1 MSSLPFADVP
11 PTPRGHL
18 GLLFYEAAL
27 TVVAY
32 VRARARRN
40 GHAADAVFEQFPSL
54 HDYAAELER
63 RMAGDPG
70 DPGGTDAALP
80 AAWLRRHIERWE
92 AEVPVNVND
101 VALPMIAIVE
111 ELGISRDARLMLIV
125 LGLVEE
131 DAAFAALFSALQ
143 APLGHRRPTLGL
155 LRELVQELP
164 SADAL
169 DAWMLCRP
177 LVDAGLAE
185 VVNGDAPRSEWLLRV
200 PPPVWTAIRGD
211 RPSEPMVGL
220 AYRPPDKSPSLDE
233 LIVPE
238 RQLHRLRHVQQLLAD
253 RRVRTLI
260 VRGTAGSERLDIVSA
275 LAAGTGRG
283 VLEAVA
289 IASPRDERL
298 ACLGPLATLMRAM
311 PVFCPELGP
320 SETLT
325 IPTFL
330 GYTGP
335 VAVVLGREGGVGGT
349 IDAVT
354 IEVEPDAAPYRLR
367 HWTRALGGHAG
378 AELPRIAETFT
389 VSGRYIRQCAPMA
402 VACAALEGRHA
413 VAVDDV
419 RQASRAVNRQVLES
433 LATPLA
439 EGGGWEQLVI
449 GIGTETELR
458 DLERRCRH
466 REHLARSVGPG
477 FPGGLTRGVRA
488 LFEGPSGT
496 GKTLAARVLA
506 AEVGLDLYRV
516 DLASVINKYIGETE
530 KNLSRILGRAEDLD
544 VILLLDEGDALLSR
558 RTDVRSAND
567 RYANLETNYLLQ
579 RLETYDGIVVVT
591 TNLGAQIDP
600 AFRRRMDVVTRFHLP
615 DAEQRWRLWQ
625 LHLPAD
631 HVLDAATLEEVSLRY
646 ALTGGQVRN
655 AALYAT
661 VGAIARHGRVGRQE
675 LYAAI
680 ELEHRKAGASFHQD
694 APGNARNVDHEVG
707 RFVSAIS

>member
-1 MSSLPFADVP
+1 VAFGDVP
-11 PTPRGHL
+11 RTARGHL

-27 TVVAY
+27 LVVAH

-40 GHAADAVFEQFPSL
+40 GHAAAAVFEQFPSL
-54 HDYAAELER
+54 HDYASEVER
-63 RMAGDPG
+63 RIAADPG
-70 DPGGTDAALP
+70 DPTAAAAP
-80 AAWLRRHIERWE
+80 AVWLRRQVERWE
-92 AEVPVNVND
+92 ADVPAGAGGD
-101 VALPMIAIVE
+101 VLPMTALIE
-111 ELGISRDARLMLIV
+111 ELGISRDARLMLV
-125 LGLVEE
+125 ALGLVEE
-131 DAAFAALFSALQ
+131 DAAFAALLAALQ
-143 APLGHRRPTLGL
+143 APLGLRRPTLGL
-155 LRELVQELP
+155 LRELVQDLP
-164 SADAL
+164 SAGGL

-177 LVDAGLAE
+177 LVDAGFAE
-185 VVNGDAPRSEWLLRV
+185 VVNSDAPRSEWMLRV

-211 RPSEPMVGL
+211 RPGEPIVGL
-220 AYRPPDKSPSLDE
+220 GYRPPDAATPLDE
-233 LIVPE
+233 LIVSDH
-238 RQLHRLRHVQQLLAD
+238 QLDRLRHVRQLVAEQ
-253 RRVRTLI
+253 RVRTII

-275 LAAGTGRG
+275 LAAETGRG
-283 VLEAVA
+283 VLEAMA

-298 ACLGPLATLMRAM
+298 PRLGPLATLMRAM

-320 SETLT
+320 SETLM
-325 IPTFL
+325 IPPIL
-330 GYTGP
+330 GYAGP
-335 VAVVLGREGGVGGT
+335 VAVVLGREGGVSGGG
-349 IDAVT
+349 DAVT
-354 IEVEPDAAPYRLR
+354 IEVEPDAAAYRLR
-367 HWTRALGGHAG
+367 HWTKALGAHASE
-378 AELPRIAETFT
+378 ELSLIAETFT

-402 VACAALEGRHA
+402 VACAALEGRQT
-413 VAVDDV
+413 VAVTDV

-433 LATPLA
+433 LATPLK

-449 GIGTETELR
+449 ATSTETDLH

-466 REHLARSVGPG
+466 REQLARSVGSD
-477 FPGGLTRGVRA
+477 FPGGVTRGVRA

-496 GKTLAARVLA
+496 GKTLAARVVA

-530 KNLSRILGRAEDLD
+530 KNLSRILSRAEDLD

-579 RLETYDGIVVVT
+579 RLETYDGIVIVT

-600 AFRRRMDVVTRFHLP
+600 AFRRRMDIVTRFHLP

-655 AALYAT
+655 AALYAA
-661 VGAIARHGRVGRQE
+661 VGAIARQERVGRQD

-680 ELEHRKAGASFHQD
+680 ELEHRKAGASFHKD
-694 APGNARNVDHEVG
+694 TRESSRKVEHDVN